1 MGSEGRSG
9 GAIPGRFP
17 FLLSNFLAGD
27 IQTGI
32 MPLTSIDL
40 LLGERWRSGEVG
52 LVLAFG
58 SLALLVFQP
67 LAGHLADRIVSKRA
81 LFFLLTAS
89 FAVGCLLLAGHPSLP
104 RALLSQL
111 FLGAAQG
118 GLMPVLGSI
127 AMGLAGSGGFPKLTG
142 WAQGAGHAGSVFGA
156 ASVLLIALHGSF
168 FAIFL
173 FYALSS
179 LLAGLVLF
187 GVPGKAIDLRRA
199 REEEGGAAPL
209 PVSRIFSLPFA
220 LFLLVLLFFF
230 VANTAMLPLAGD
242 KLSEIVLSEPPARV
256 MAFLVLVTQA
266 VMIPFSFGAP
276 ALVRKVGADGLL
288 LSFALFLLAIRGGLL
303 SETRSVPGILV
314 GQLMDGTV
322 MGIFSVLLPV
332 LVAEYARGSGRFNLL
347 QGLAGAVVSA
357 GGSLSQ
363 LLSGRCLDA
372 LGVDRTLLVLS
383 GVALGGALLSIA
395 SWRSGIL
402 DLSRGARGASRDR

>member
-1 MGSEGRSG
+1 MEPGRRFESP
-9 GAIPGRFP
+9 IPGRFP

-40 LLGERWRSGEVG
+40 LLGERWRSGQVG
-52 LVLAFG
+52 IVLAFG
-58 SLALLVFQP
+58 SLVLLLFQP
-67 LAGHLADRIVSKRA
+67 LAGHLADRVVSKRA
-81 LFFLLTAS
+81 FFFLLCAS
-89 FAVGCLLLAGHPSLP
+89 FAAGCLLLSGHPSLP

-118 GLMPVLGSI
+118 GMMPVLGAV
-127 AMGLAGSGGFPKLTG
+127 AMGLAGADGFPRLTG

-156 ASVLLIALHGSF
+156 ASVFLIALHGSF
-168 FAIFL
+168 FEIFV

-187 GVPGKAIDLRRA
+187 GVPGKAIDFRRA
-199 REEEGGAAPL
+199 REEERGVEPL
-209 PVSRIFSLPFA
+209 PVLRIVSLPFF

-242 KLSEIVLSEPPARV
+242 KLSGIALSEPPARV

-266 VMIPFSFGAP
+266 LMIPFSLLAP
-276 ALVRKVGADGLL
+276 ALFRRVGSGGLL
-288 LSFALFLLAIRGGLL
+288 LSLGLLLLALRGGLL
-303 SETRSVPGILV
+303 SEAHSVAGILA
-314 GQLMDGTV
+314 GQFLDGTI
-322 MGIFSVLLPV
+322 MGLFSVLLPV

-347 QGLAGAVVSA
+347 QGLAGALISA

-363 LLSGRCLDA
+363 LFSGLCLDA
-372 LGVDRTLLVLS
+372 LGVDRTLLVLA
-383 GVALGGALLSIA
+383 GVALGGSLLAVVA
-395 SWRSGIL
+395 SRSGIL
-402 DLSRGARGASRDR
+402 DLSRPRR